1 MKDSNKKSKP
11 YKRFLSSIWKCKNC
25 GKEVSV
31 VYYDFENRKWLCVDC
46 KFRKI
51 PVKTDKYIPKGK
63 LTCLRGKRIAK

>member
-11 YKRFLSSIWKCKNC
+11 YKCKNC